1 MQRIHLIAS
10 NSIGHLG
17 LKAAEDAY
25 QEKLERDVRN
35 ESQIAAMQAELRVT
49 MAAAMN
55 GTASAVPSYRRS
67 HESMQLIETTLSPID
82 AVLEALDSME
92 CAELLAM
99 ALAHSTCET
108 VRALKVKLADRYARD
123 NCEEIAQARG
133 LIEG

>member
-25 QEKLERDVRN
+25 QEKLDRDERN
-35 ESQIAAMQAELRVT
+35 ERQIAAVQAELRAT

-55 GTASAVPSYRRS
+55 GNVNAVPSYRRG
-67 HESMQLIETTLSPID
+67 HESMQIRETSQSAID

-92 CAELLAM
+92 CAELLAV

-108 VRALKVKLADRYARD
+108 VRALKVKLAERYARG
-123 NCEEIAQARG
+123 NAEEIAQARG
-133 LIEG
+133 LLEG

>member
-25 QEKLERDVRN
+25 QEKLERDERN
-35 ESQIAAMQAELRVT
+35 DKQIAAVQAELRAT

-55 GTASAVPSYRRS
+55 GNVNAVPSYRRG
-67 HESMQLIETTLSPID
+67 HESLQIYETSQSAID
-82 AVLEALDSME
+82 CVLEALDSMK
-92 CAELLAM
+92 CAELLAV

-108 VRALKVKLADRYARD
+108 VRALKAEIAKQYASD
-123 NCEEIAQARG
+123 NAENIAQARG
-133 LIEG
+133 LLEG